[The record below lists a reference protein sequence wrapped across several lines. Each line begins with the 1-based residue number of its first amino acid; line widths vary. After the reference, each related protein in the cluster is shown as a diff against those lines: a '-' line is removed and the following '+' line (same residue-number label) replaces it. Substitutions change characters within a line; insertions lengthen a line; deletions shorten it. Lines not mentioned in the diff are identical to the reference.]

1 MRVVYLAAGAAGML
15 CGSCLRDNRL
25 VATLRARGRDA
36 LLVPLYTPIR
46 TDEQDVSEHTVFY
59 GGINVY
65 LEQKSAFFRHL
76 PRFLTRALDAR
87 WLLEGV
93 GKYASKTRAADVA
106 ELTVSILRGEDGN
119 QEAELDR
126 LVEGLRELR
135 PRVINLPNL
144 MFLGIA
150 RRLRHELKAAIVC
163 TLSGEDLFIDAL
175 PEDAR
180 GQVLEILK
188 TCRDD
193 ASAYIATS
201 RYYRDH
207 CVRHFGLPAAKVH
220 HVPMGI
226 DTASP
231 PPRSAEPDGPFT
243 IGYLARIGPEKGLM
257 NLARAFVKLRDEG
270 RNCRLKF
277 AGYLGE
283 ADRPYLEFVQ
293 DYLLGQGCANAYEYL
308 GEVTREQKFE
318 MLANLH
324 AFSVPTDYAEAKGL
338 FVLEALAAGVPV
350 VQPDHGSFPELIET
364 TGGGLLYEKGST
376 DELAAQLARLMDD
389 ADLRR
394 SLGEAGQRA
403 VVEKF
408 SQDVMADG
416 TWRIYEWCSES
427 I

>member
-1 MRVVYLAAGAAGML
+1 ML

-25 VATLRARGRDA
+25 AATLRAQGRDV

-46 TDEQDVSEHTVFY
+46 TDETDVSERNIYY

-65 LEQKSAFFRHL
+65 LEQKSTFFRHL

-93 GKYASKTRAADVA
+93 GRYAAKTRAADVA

-126 LVEGLRELR
+126 LVEGLRALR
-135 PRVINLPNL
+135 PQLINLPNL
-144 MFLGIA
+144 MFLGVA
-150 RRLRHELKAAIVC
+150 RRLRHELKADVVC
-163 TLSGEDLFIDAL
+163 TLSGEDLFLDAL
-175 PEDAR
+175 PEDTR
-180 GQVLEILK
+180 GRVLEILEL
-188 TCRDD
+188 CRDD
-193 ASAYIATS
+193 ASAYLATS

-226 DTASP
+226 EVADAR
-231 PPRSAEPDGPFT
+231 PRAEEPSGPFT

-257 NLARAFVKLRDEG
+257 NLARAFAALRDEG
-270 RNCRLKF
+270 RNCRLRI

-293 DYLLGQGCANAYEYL
+293 DFLLGQGCANAYEYL
-308 GEVTREQKFE
+308 GEVSRAGKFE
-318 MLANLH
+318 MLSTLH
-324 AFSVPTDYAEAKGL
+324 AFCVPTDYAEAKGL

-350 VQPDHGSFPELIET
+350 VQPDHGSFVELVEA
-364 TGGGLLYEKGST
+364 TGGGLLYAQGSV
-376 DELAAQLARLMDD
+376 DDLAAKLRALMDD
-389 ADLRR
+389 AALRR
-394 SLGEAGQRA
+394 ALGDAGRRA

-408 SQDVMADG
+408 TDKAMAEA
-416 TWRIYEWCSES
+416 TWRIYERCAEPLP
-427 I
+427 